1 MSDAMS
7 TQSEDE
13 NRKLRRLLALS
24 YSGVVKL
31 YRDDGECSDSSE
43 RPFIDF
49 MRDPAEEI
57 ERKMVERGMA
67 RVSAS
72 PPAADPRVAEAVKA
86 LDGLLTEAKE
96 SAGDIFHDTWNPD
109 AHVELTLT
117 IAELRG
123 LTELRAILT
132 AQAGDA
138 N

>member
-7 TQSEDE
+7 TQSDRARAALTALAEAVGDE
-13 NRKLRRLLALS
+13 FDMDAIGTKLAH
-24 YSGVVKL
+24 
-31 YRDDGECSDSSE
+31 
-43 RPFIDF
+43 
-49 MRDPAEEI
+49 A
-57 ERKMVERGMA
+57 MVEAGD
-67 RVSAS
+67 VLAS